1 MRAKTM
7 KRISGISGA
16 AGRITRRGALALVAG
31 ALATDWRALAQEAA
45 GPPQDSLRVI
55 KDRYLFASQLARGK
69 GDRVHLQFARGDEHY
84 WEGWSAVGY
93 AVSDDDGRT
102 WTERSDAVANAGG
115 QIYDRFG
122 SFGAAPDGR
131 LITMFCR
138 RDSPKVKQRLFQTT
152 SDDDGETWSA
162 PRLAAVTPLDNRPPR
177 VGWMYT
183 YGPVRT
189 TPSGALVVM
198 SYSGTENFSLVS
210 RDRGET
216 WTSRLI
222 IDSAKPNYS
231 EFGLTILSEE
241 EWLVVGRIDLETN
254 RMAQFITRDAGKTWT
269 AMGPLNVEE
278 SLIFA
283 SPMLDQIT
291 VGGKPAL
298 MLSYCDRR
306 IRQCV
311 MRLATQDVATES
323 ATSWGPP
330 QLLSSI
336 RGRSGYQNFLPA
348 REPGVY
354 IVTETQE
361 RTKTVADI
369 EVRRVSLKGLKL

>member
-1 MRAKTM
+1 M
-7 KRISGISGA
+7 KHVLRNPVS
-16 AGRITRRGALALVAG
+16 AGRITRRGALVAVMG

-69 GDRVHLQFARGDEHY
+69 GDRVHLQFSRGDEHY
-84 WEGWSAVGY
+84 WSGWSAIGY

-102 WTERSDAVANAGG
+102 WAERRDAVVNGG
-115 QIYDRFG
+115 GEIYDRFG

-131 LITMFCR
+131 LITLFCR
-138 RDSPKVKQRLFQTT
+138 RDNPRVKQRLFQVV

-162 PRLAAVTPLDNRPPR
+162 PRPATVNAEDRRIPR
-177 VGWMYT
+177 SGWMYS
-183 YGPVRT
+183 YGPVRV

-254 RMAQFITRDAGKTWT
+254 RMSQFVTHDAGKTWQ
-269 AMGPLNVEE
+269 ALGPLNVEE

-311 MRLATQDVATES
+311 MRLATQDVATAS

-348 REPGVY
+348 REPGMY